1 MISCDT
7 RNFSGQSSKNNRQ
20 SRVSLHT
27 IDFTIKLEEPLAESY
42 NRSFFFFLSLYSFRT
57 VIKYRICDK
66 DKKLK

>member
-42 NRSFFFFLSLYSFRT
+42 NRSFFFFSFF
-57 VIKYRICDK
+57 IQFQNGDK
-66 DKKLK
+66 VSYLR

>member
-1 MISCDT
+1 MISRDT

-42 NRSFFFFLSLYSFRT
+42 NRSLFFFFLYT
-57 VIKYRICDK
+57 VSER
-66 DKKLK
+66 

>member
-1 MISCDT
+1 MISRDT

-42 NRSFFFFLSLYSFRT
+42 NRSLFFLSLYSFRT
-57 VIKYRICDK
+57 VVKYRICDK

>member
-1 MISCDT
+1 MISRDT

-42 NRSFFFFLSLYSFRT
+42 NRSLFFSFFIQFQNGGKVSYLR
-57 VIKYRICDK
+57 
-66 DKKLK
+66 